1 MQADERTKLAIAAE
15 GACPCFSTS
24 FCDLGLVS
32 GVSNF
37 TPFSFQSSTVLAWRH
52 LRVAPLFETRLECGL
67 NPKQWRDMT
76 LY

>member
-1 MQADERTKLAIAAE
+1 MLQHL
-15 GACPCFSTS
+15 

-37 TPFSFQSSTVLAWRH
+37 TPFFVSIQVAWRH